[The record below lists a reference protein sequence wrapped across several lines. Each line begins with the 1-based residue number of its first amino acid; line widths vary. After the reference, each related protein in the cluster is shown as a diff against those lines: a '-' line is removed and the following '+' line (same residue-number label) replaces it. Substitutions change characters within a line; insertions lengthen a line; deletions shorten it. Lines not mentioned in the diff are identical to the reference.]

1 MARKDE
7 QKMESAHGHNRIQ
20 GFVFGISL
28 EGSEEIVSEGI
39 KAFAD
44 AMAKGGIALA
54 PVSGARSSLSGPKPG
69 ACPMAEAQERALG
82 GLEEEIE
89 SSAKGDSPLEDTKR
103 ARRRATRTPKF
114 LNDLDLKAASVH
126 LSDFVKKKSPSGDG
140 ERYAVIMAWF
150 KQHLKISEIGID
162 HIFTAYKILGWQ
174 GQLPADVGQAFR
186 NLKSNKKWVEA
197 GSKSGLYRLNS
208 SGENSVNKLGGDE
221 K

>member
-1 MARKDE
+1 MARKDGE
-7 QKMESAHGHNRIQ
+7 KAESAHGHNRIQ

-44 AMAKGGIALA
+44 AMAKSGIAVA
-54 PVSGARSSLSGPKPG
+54 PGSAAKASLSGSKWEL
-69 ACPMAEAQERALG
+69 CPMAEPQERASG
-82 GLEEEIE
+82 EQEEEIG
-89 SSAKGDSPLEDTKR
+89 SSAKSDSPIDDTKR
-103 ARRRATRTPKF
+103 TKRRASRAPKF

-126 LSDFVKKKSPSGDG
+126 LSDFVKKKNPSGDG

-150 KQHLKISEIGID
+150 KQQMKVSEIGID
-162 HIFTAYKILGWQ
+162 HIFTAYKTLGWH

-208 SGENSVNKLGGDE
+208 NGENSVNKLGSDE

>member
-82 GLEEEIE
+82 GLEIQRVEI
-89 SSAKGDSPLEDTKR
+89 DSPLEDTKR
-103 ARRRATRTPKF
+103 TKRRASRVPKF
-114 LNDLDLKAASVH
+114 LSDLDLKAASVH

-174 GQLPADVGQAFR
+174 GQLPADAGQAFR
-186 NLKSNKKWVEA
+186 NLKSNKKWVEG

-208 SGENSVNKLGGDE
+208 NGENSVNKLGGDE